1 MLYLFCGQRRKAD
14 VKHFLHSLGSSYNF
28 EINMR
33 EVDIERSESDDLLQ
47 EQLWEDLWSGIKN
60 KEWDV
65 VLLTPPCNTFS
76 RARCNAQNSP
86 GPVQIRNINHPWGF
100 PWLTGSNEKL
110 VRDHNFL
117 LSQCFKTMHLCV
129 ETETDYLFE
138 HPEDLGKTT
147 SGDIPASVWQLPEMR
162 QFVEKFGAVT
172 FALFQCHFGA
182 LSPKPTRLLTSLQQA
197 RTSPFQGF
205 ASFDN
210 SHNYLGPLPSNCS
223 HNFHERKLVGRENGK
238 WKTADS
244 AA

>member
-1 MLYLFCGQRRKAD
+1 M
-14 VKHFLHSLGSSYNF
+14 KHFLHSLGSSYNF

-129 ETETDYLFE
+129 RRKQIIFLNILRIWVKR
-138 HPEDLGKTT
+138 H
-147 SGDIPASVWQLPEMR
+147 Q
-162 QFVEKFGAVT
+162 VT
-172 FALFQCHFGA
+172 FRPVFG
-182 LSPKPTRLLTSLQQA
+182 S
-197 RTSPFQGF
+197 
-205 ASFDN
+205 
-210 SHNYLGPLPSNCS
+210 YLRCANLWSS
-223 HNFHERKLVGRENGK
+223 SEQ
-238 WKTADS
+238 
-244 AA
+244 